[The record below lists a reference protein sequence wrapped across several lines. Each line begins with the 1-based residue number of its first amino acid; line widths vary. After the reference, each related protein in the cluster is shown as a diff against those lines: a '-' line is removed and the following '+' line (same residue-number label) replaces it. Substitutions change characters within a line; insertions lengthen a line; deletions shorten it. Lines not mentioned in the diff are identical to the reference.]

1 MVLDITF
8 DLETCALCPTAAV
21 MSIAAVAW
29 HRTADAT
36 PFIGDERFSFR
47 ANIDLKSA
55 FVDGFTFDA
64 DTARWWRRQSEEA
77 KRHLFASG
85 KQEHLRDAVERFIQ
99 WIVTTARLT
108 GADEVCLWAQG
119 ADYDPAILRYVCDRY
134 GIDFN
139 KAAHIPYTHV
149 RDHRTFFLEGAYLL
163 CQSMGVEYREADAY
177 DLVDRYEGAGGPH
190 DPVYDCKRSIYSTWQ
205 MMKHLRCLNINL
217 KV

>member
-1 MVLDITF
+1 
-8 DLETCALCPTAAV
+8 

-77 KRHLFASG
+77 KRNLFANG

-99 WIVTTARLT
+99 WIVTAAHLT

-119 ADYDPAILRYVCDRY
+119 ADYDPAILRYVCYIY
-134 GIDFN
+134 GIAFH
-139 KAAHIPYTHV
+139 KAAPIPYTHM
-149 RDHRTFFLEGAYLL
+149 RKNQKKIHEGAYML
-163 CQSMGVEYREADAY
+163 SKRMGVE
-177 DLVDRYEGAGGPH
+177 
-190 DPVYDCKRSIYSTWQ
+190 
-205 MMKHLRCLNINL
+205 
-217 KV
+217 

>member
-77 KRHLFASG
+77 KRHLFAGG

-99 WIVTTARLT
+99 WIVTTARMA
-108 GADEVCLWAQG
+108 GADEVCLWAKGQTTIQPYC
-119 ADYDPAILRYVCDRY
+119 AMYAIYMALTSTRRLRYLIHMC
-134 GIDFN
+134 GITVPSSSRGHICCVRAWALSTARRMPMTWWIAT
-139 KAAHIPYTHV
+139 KARGVPMTLYMTASAAYTPCG
-149 RDHRTFFLEGAYLL
+149 R
-163 CQSMGVEYREADAY
+163 
-177 DLVDRYEGAGGPH
+177 
-190 DPVYDCKRSIYSTWQ
+190 
-205 MMKHLRCLNINL
+205 
-217 KV
+217 